1 MLSIIINMFKMRIYT
16 IILFLALLTITGCH
30 SRNQGPTGDMVTYT
44 PLEETL
50 VTEDLAPYIE
60 KMEAVRL
67 SDDPRLL
74 FSDVDKMLIDNEGHF
89 YILDYGGNLVTVN
102 PDGTF
107 FRQFS
112 GRGRASNEYIG
123 IVDIALTDNELV
135 ILDGPKAKFFDLTD
149 PSSYRVVDIPSENP
163 YDAVAPAGDGGL
175 YLFSAFPAKISDAGK
190 KKDDLL
196 CKVSGD
202 GSVVATYV
210 QREDCT
216 FSMSNISQSSG
227 NTYYLRPQDSRHVFY
242 RLEGDAPEPVYR
254 IDFQGQCIPERY
266 YYTEAKEDI
275 MQYMMSNWYK
285 LPMDLHETDSHLY
298 FHASGPGASDC
309 IFLYDKGSRKG
320 IRWANEP
327 GSVTVMTPV
336 LASDRDWFYTVLP
349 ELDPAM
355 MDLKGDP
362 LYDYAVAWL
371 SEKGLNIANGPYIV
385 KFRLKPIG

>member
-1 MLSIIINMFKMRIYT
+1 MGATWSPSTPM
-16 IILFLALLTITGCH
+16 GH
-30 SRNQGPTGDMVTYT
+30 S
-44 PLEETL
+44 
-50 VTEDLAPYIE
+50 
-60 KMEAVRL
+60 
-67 SDDPRLL
+67 SDSL
-74 FSDVDKMLIDNEGHF
+74 
-89 YILDYGGNLVTVN
+89 
-102 PDGTF
+102 
-107 FRQFS
+107 QFS

-163 YDAVAPAGDGGL
+163 YDAVAPAGNGGL
-175 YLFSAFPAKISDAGK
+175 YLFSAFPAKISDASK

-242 RLEGDAPEPVYR
+242 RLDREAPEAACR
-254 IDFQGQCIPERY
+254 IDFQEQCIPERY
-266 YYTEAKEDI
+266 YYKEAGEDI
-275 MQYMMSNWYK
+275 MQYMMSDWYK
-285 LPMDLHETDSHLY
+285 LPMDLHETDNHLY

-309 IFLYDKGSRKG
+309 IFIYDKDSRKG
-320 IRWANEP
+320 IRWTNAP

-362 LYDYAVAWL
+362 LYDCAVAWL
-371 SEKGLNIANGPYIV
+371 SGKGLDIANGPYIV